1 MAEIKAKVINIKY
14 VKSES
19 EKSKG
24 TFSTKDLTVIAVT
37 AAAVIAEML
46 TFGKLFG
53 MGLVLRAIIGGLIII
68 ASIFGFLIEVD
79 NEMLLTHIIN
89 MRRNRVDIRP
99 YCKRG
104 TFDVPVGAE
113 ASISD
118 TKKVEGIF
126 IVGEDEAEMKKKK
139 ASMRASRFVF
149 QRLRKIHYRLKKFTR
164 TEL

>member
-1 MAEIKAKVINIKY
+1 
-14 VKSES
+14 
-19 EKSKG
+19 
-24 TFSTKDLTVIAVT
+24 
-37 AAAVIAEML
+37 ML